1 MFERSFRID
10 TAGLSHVGNVRKL
23 NEDSYITRP
32 EIGLWSVA
40 DGMGGHDAGDFA
52 SQSVVEA
59 LARLPKPR
67 SAPELLGSFEQAV
80 LDTNRMIR
88 AEAQSRGAHS
98 VIGCTLVVLIIFGD
112 VYACVWSGDS
122 RIYRIRGHRIEQ
134 ITRDHT
140 EVQEL
145 LDSGVLTPAEAAS
158 WPRKNVITRAI
169 GVADEPE
176 LEMVQGR
183 LEDGD
188 IFLLCSDGLTGH
200 VEDQEILAES
210 ASTRS
215 LNRFCERLIELTLL
229 RGAKDNVT
237 VVAVSCREV
246 TNVRLA
252 EAPGEGSPDGME

>member
-1 MFERSFRID
+1 MFERSFRLD
-10 TAGLSHVGNVRKL
+10 TAGFTHVGNVRKL

-32 EIGLWSVA
+32 EIGLWAVA

-52 SQSVVEA
+52 SQSVVAA
-59 LARLPKPR
+59 LAALPPPS
-67 SAPELLGSFEQAV
+67 SAPELLGSFEDAIIQ
-80 LDTNRMIR
+80 TNARLR
-88 AEAQSRGAHS
+88 EAAARRGEDS

-122 RIYRIRGHRIEQ
+122 RIYRIRNHAIEQ

-145 LDSGVLTPAEAAS
+145 LDNGVLTPAEAET

-200 VEDQEILAES
+200 VEDAEILAES
-210 ASTRS
+210 GARS
-215 LNRFCERLIELTLL
+215 LERFCDRLVELTLL

-237 VVAVSCREV
+237 VVAVACREV
-246 TNVRLA
+246 TNVRHA
-252 EAPGEGSPDGME
+252 AAMGEGTPDGRE